1 MYGAEVLPLML
12 DQLWFSI
19 TITKTVLI
27 VRVPVVAAADG
38 RLGMAVVVAGGSLGM
53 AVVTSDGRPG
63 TDVVAADGRLGTDV
77 ITADGKLGADVV
89 DASWVAAVEGA
100 WSARLASERAAWVL
114 PHAARSSSASA
125 PTSRSTCREYLYI
138 VEPFESG

>member
-1 MYGAEVLPLML
+1 
-12 DQLWFSI
+12 
-19 TITKTVLI
+19 
-27 VRVPVVAAADG
+27 
-38 RLGMAVVVAGGSLGM
+38 MAVVPAGGRLGM

-77 ITADGKLGADVV
+77 ITADGKLGTAVV
-89 DASWVAAVEGA
+89 DAGWVAAVEGA
-100 WSARLASERAAWVL
+100 WSACPVSDRAAWL
-114 PHAARSSSASA
+114 PPHAARSSSASA